1 MKRMRYLRSLWQLC
15 KRYGEENI
23 VYFDESG
30 FEKHSYRKCGWAK
43 RGEKIYASVPG
54 AREKRTN
61 LIMAQR
67 GKQWLAAQTFEGSCD
82 WGRVNKWIKT
92 KLFPALKKPSIIV
105 FDNASFH
112 KKKEIRAL
120 CKKHGHTALPLPPYS
135 PDFNP
140 IENSF
145 GTIKTKREFAKPD
158 IPILELIKSSDCYLE

>member
-15 KRYGEENI
+15 KRYGEENV

-67 GKQWLAAQTFEGSCD
+67 GKQWIAAETFEGSCD
-82 WGRVNKWIKT
+82 WERVNKWIKM
-92 KLFPALKKPSIIV
+92 KLFPTLKKTQHYR
-105 FDNASFH
+105 F
-112 KKKEIRAL
+112 
-120 CKKHGHTALPLPPYS
+120 
-135 PDFNP
+135 
-140 IENSF
+140 
-145 GTIKTKREFAKPD
+145 
-158 IPILELIKSSDCYLE
+158 

>member
-1 MKRMRYLRSLWQLC
+1 MRYLRSLWQLC
-15 KRYGEENI
+15 KRYGKENI

-30 FEKHSYRKCGWAK
+30 FEKHSYRKYGWAQ
-43 RGEKIYASVPG
+43 RGEKIYASIPG
-54 AREKRTN
+54 KREKRTN

-67 GKQWLAAQTFEGSCD
+67 GKQWIAPEIFEGSCD
-82 WGRVNKWIKT
+82 SKRVNDWIKN
-92 KLFPALKKPSIIV
+92 KLFPVLKEPSIIV

-112 KKKEIRAL
+112 KKGEIRAL

-145 GTIKTKREFAKPD
+145 GTIKTKREFLPPD
-158 IPILELIKSSDCYLE
+158 TPIINIIKTSNYYLE